1 MEFVEFKGKTLDEA
15 LMQASVELGCAS
27 TDLEYNVVSEGS
39 TGFLGLIGSKP
50 FVISARK
57 KKTFVDDE
65 ENILKHYSRLWI
77 FRLTSRSSLTRQTI
91 FLISM

>member
-50 FVISARK
+50 
-57 KKTFVDDE
+57 
-65 ENILKHYSRLWI
+65 
-77 FRLTSRSSLTRQTI
+77 SSVN
-91 FLISM
+91 SP

>member
-50 FVISARK
+50 FVIIHGAAA
-57 KKTFVDDE
+57 
-65 ENILKHYSRLWI
+65 LQMLC
-77 FRLTSRSSLTRQTI
+77 
-91 FLISM
+91 FLIGR